1 MDNKFMQFDY
11 DMRNKFKHANIKKF
25 FINIQDEFQDQLE
38 KLRSIIKCYINVNKV
53 CKKDCA

>member
-25 FINIQDEFQDQLE
+25 FITKEN
-38 KLRSIIKCYINVNKV
+38 KIKINVVEVK
-53 CKKDCA
+53 